1 MFGRHR
7 HTDSDPL
14 LMGLGS
20 SPSHQLKKTV
30 VKDELDPLCI
40 KNLDPRMCTQI
51 IVLQLDACM
60 QSKRNITSPYVYNA
74 QGDLL
79 FSLRAYTCIDFGKFL
94 INKTIMFFFCIVNW
108 GNTCHCDAFITIS

>member
-60 QSKRNITSPYVYNA
+60 QSKRNITSPYVKP
-74 QGDLL
+74 QLH
-79 FSLRAYTCIDFGKFL
+79 CHDFGHDGATTHPDL
-94 INKTIMFFFCIVNW
+94 SSR
-108 GNTCHCDAFITIS
+108 DASA